1 MIGPRHRSTGRLAWT
16 VVLGLILGALFSKL
30 TTVYLPESAARK
42 FLTTAVSGSIGPL
55 GIDLIAFGFV
65 VGPFSISL
73 NVLSLVG
80 VALVALIVRS
90 WL

>member
-1 MIGPRHRSTGRLAWT
+1 MIGPRNRSAGRLAWT
-16 VVLGLILGALFSKL
+16 IVLGLVVGALFSKL
-30 TTVYLPESAARK
+30 GTTYMPESAARK

-73 NVLSLVG
+73 NVLSIVG
-80 VALVALIVRS
+80 VALVALVARS

>member
-1 MIGPRHRSTGRLAWT
+1 MIRPRNRNSSRIVWAGI
-16 VVLGLILGALFSKL
+16 LGLILGALLSKL
-30 TTVYLPESAARK
+30 STVYLPESAARK

-80 VALVALIVRS
+80 IGLIALVVRS

>member
-1 MIGPRHRSTGRLAWT
+1 MIGPRNRSSRRLVWT
-16 VVLGLILGALFSKL
+16 VVLGLVVGALFSKL
-30 TTVYLPESAARK
+30 STVYMPESAARK
-42 FLTTAVSGSIGPL
+42 FLTTAISGSVGPL

-80 VALVALIVRS
+80 VALVALVVRS

>member
-1 MIGPRHRSTGRLAWT
+1 MIRPRHRSTRRLVWT
-16 VVLGLILGALFSKL
+16 LVLGLILGALLSKL
-30 TTVYLPESAARK
+30 TTLYLPESAARK

-65 VGPFSISL
+65 LGPFSISL

-80 VALVALIVRS
+80 VALVAFVARS

>member
-1 MIGPRHRSTGRLAWT
+1 MIGPRNRNTGRLIWT
-16 VVLGLILGALFSKL
+16 LVLGLVVGALLSKL

-42 FLTTAVSGSIGPL
+42 FLTTAVTGSIGPL

-65 VGPFSISL
+65 IGPFSVSL

-80 VALVALIVRS
+80 VALVALVMRS

>member
-1 MIGPRHRSTGRLAWT
+1 MIRQRSRNSGRIAWA
-16 VVLGLILGALFSKL
+16 VVLGLIIGALLSKL
-30 TTVYLPESAARK
+30 STIYLPESAARK

-80 VALVALIVRS
+80 VGLIALVMRS

>member
-1 MIGPRHRSTGRLAWT
+1 MIGPRNRNTGRLVWT
-16 VVLGLILGALFSKL
+16 VVLGLVVGALLSQL
-30 TTVYLPESAARK
+30 STMYLPESAARE
-42 FLTTAVSGSIGPL
+42 FLTTAVTGSIGPL

-65 VGPFSISL
+65 LGPFSVSV

-80 VALVALIVRS
+80 VTLVALIARS

>member
-1 MIGPRHRSTGRLAWT
+1 MIGPRNRNTGRLIWT
-16 VVLGLILGALFSKL
+16 LVLGLVVGALLSKL
-30 TTVYLPESAARK
+30 STVYLPESAARK
-42 FLTTAVSGSIGPL
+42 FLTTSVTGSIGPL

-65 VGPFSISL
+65 IGPFSVSL

-80 VALVALIVRS
+80 VALVALVVRS

>member
-1 MIGPRHRSTGRLAWT
+1 MIGPRQRSTGRLAWT
-16 VVLGLILGALFSKL
+16 IVLGMILGALLSKL
-30 TTVYLPESAARK
+30 TTVYLPDSAARK
-42 FLTTAVSGSIGPL
+42 FLTTAISGSIGPL

-73 NVLSLVG
+73 NVLSLMGVAM
-80 VALVALIVRS
+80 VALVARS

>member
-1 MIGPRHRSTGRLAWT
+1 MIGPRNRNTGRLVWT
-16 VVLGLILGALFSKL
+16 VVLGLVVGALLSQL
-30 TTVYLPESAARK
+30 STMYLPESAARK
-42 FLTTAVSGSIGPL
+42 FLTTAVTGSIGPL

-65 VGPFSISL
+65 LGPFSVSV

-80 VALVALIVRS
+80 VTLVALIARS